1 MSTTARKYQ
10 ALSLLRLW
18 QWSTTF
24 FTLLFCCF
32 YIACLSKSQF
42 WHTVSSVKSGSHL
55 FWPVQSC
62 SVLFVHSTAFKN
74 VLSVLFHA
82 LHCARSVLYFIYTFK
97 RALLWEGETMKIIIW
112 DATRVYGNLSR
123 CHLSSR
129 WCVNRRPEQQ
139 FLLSR
144 PRTALQ
150 NGSLLN
156 YGVSLEKPPKENIC
170 EQWTPCTHQKC
181 CN

>member
-1 MSTTARKYQ
+1 MPDRAFP
-10 ALSLLRLW
+10 LLRLR
-18 QWSTTF
+18 QWSTAF
-24 FTLLFCCF
+24 FTLLFCCCCIKKASF
-32 YIACLSKSQF
+32 DTL
-42 WHTVSSVKSGSHL
+42 VSSVKSVSHL
-55 FWPVQSC
+55 FWLVQSC
-62 SVLFVHSTAFKN
+62 LCKAEPLRMFYQSCFI
-74 VLSVLFHA
+74 
-82 LHCARSVLYFIYTFK
+82 LHCARSVLYFIYTSK

-150 NGSLLN
+150 NGSSLN
-156 YGVSLEKPPKENIC
+156 YGASSTVV
-170 EQWTPCTHQKC
+170 
-181 CN
+181 

>member
-1 MSTTARKYQ
+1 M
-10 ALSLLRLW
+10 
-18 QWSTTF
+18 
-24 FTLLFCCF
+24 
-32 YIACLSKSQF
+32 LSKGQTRKPIFVHSSQF
-42 WHTVSSVKSGSHL
+42 WHTVSSVKSISHL

-62 SVLFVHSTAFKN
+62 SVLFVHSTAFTN
-74 VLSVLFHA
+74 VLSVLLHA

-156 YGVSLEKPPKENIC
+156 YGASREKPPIENRYMLAVN
-170 EQWTPCTHQKC
+170 PLY
-181 CN
+181 